1 MKALLYSNPAVR
13 RWLVMNVLACSVLV
27 GFALR
32 LLLAQR
38 SGLWRDEG
46 LFLFIVRFPTLRD
59 IFHFLHYHES
69 HPPLF
74 YLLMRGWQAVFGPSD
89 AAALALPLLLGALF
103 PIAVFLV
110 GRVLFGLRAALLA
123 TVFACVSPGLCAY
136 SAQVRP
142 YSLLPLL
149 CLLSVFFVWQALQG
163 QGKGAWGWYTLVTLC
178 LLYTHNWSWLV
189 LLGEWVAVGLAGR
202 LPALQPQGKEGKA
215 GSGRFVLCQVVLLVG
230 YAPWMP
236 VLLYQ
241 ARHAGYGPVTLR
253 ALPTHLRY
261 SLGIAFGV
269 PQRLA
274 LLCLAA
280 LVVAVIWVLLRLL
293 KGEIQDKQERLLAV
307 WLCLCVPLTA
317 LAASSILI
325 VRSDTLRPYTALI
338 VVPCLLLA
346 TSYGLVLLTWSFR
359 RSPSDRRHA
368 PHSLSAWMIVLAVGL
383 VLLYQVG
390 TVLRPDHFVKSNARE
405 VALAVASQAQ
415 PSDLIVVAPE
425 WLASSFNYY
434 FAGNNQQIDYPHE
447 GKEGAISFADM
458 ADRFLDPDNLQ
469 CAEASLASARRAGR
483 RVWLIVPT
491 DYLKRRVRYGARLPA
506 KARFGDY
513 GTIRSTQLREYLFHL
528 YGQPVLTSL
537 FAPHQPRVENVKAF
551 LFAPL
556 SGGAARE
563 TAKAGL

>member
-241 ARHAGYGPVTLR
+241 ARHAGFGPKPFAEMPSYLG
-253 ALPTHLRY
+253 Y
-261 SLGIAFGV
+261 SLGIAFGM
-269 PQRLA
+269 PRKLA

-434 FAGNNQQIDYPHE
+434 FASNNQQIDYPHE
-447 GKEGAISFADM
+447 GKEGAISFADFAARL
-458 ADRFLDPDNLQ
+458 ADPAALQ
-469 CAEASLASARRAGR
+469 RVEGELAQAHAAGR
-483 RVWLIVPT
+483 RVWFLVDHT
-491 DYLKRRVRYGARLPA
+491 YLKKRVPYGERLPA
-506 KARFGDY
+506 HISFDPAGQIRCNQLYTYLVALY
-513 GTIRSTQLREYLFHL
+513 GPPQNRSGPMPALHRREDFRAYLFL
-528 YGQPVLTSL
+528 
-537 FAPHQPRVENVKAF
+537 PHS
-551 LFAPL
+551 
-556 SGGAARE
+556 SG
-563 TAKAGL
+563 